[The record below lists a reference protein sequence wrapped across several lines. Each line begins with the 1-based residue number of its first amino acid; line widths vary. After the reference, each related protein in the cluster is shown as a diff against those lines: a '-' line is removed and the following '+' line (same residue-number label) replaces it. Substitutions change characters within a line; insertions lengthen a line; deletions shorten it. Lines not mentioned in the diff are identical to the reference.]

1 MRDESIRW
9 VSLQITYL
17 VDVVLPRISVQEK
30 NNNTLKRTEW
40 GKKLTSS
47 KILVGIWWCF
57 HGIRML
63 YLRPLETTVLGKGDQ
78 VTPLWVKHGET
89 SSAQG
94 WTSGVVRVQTTRW
107 DVFFGVADYDSLA
120 SDLQGLVFI
129 RFPAELAGRGS
140 EIVPEVWVLGPMTF
154 SGMHRKRRAHL
165 GRTWIFLS
173 GFRSS
178 VPEHC
183 PKRMS
188 GLLELGVCW
197 WSNREM
203 TQSCRPQLDPFA
215 RKLIFD
221 GAREENLCGLMMICA
236 LRKSLILQFGSRA
249 SMIETW

>member
-1 MRDESIRW
+1 
-9 VSLQITYL
+9 
-17 VDVVLPRISVQEK
+17 
-30 NNNTLKRTEW
+30 
-40 GKKLTSS
+40 
-47 KILVGIWWCF
+47 
-57 HGIRML
+57 ML

-165 GRTWIFLS
+165 GAP
-173 GFRSS
+173 GFF
-178 VPEHC
+178 C
-183 PKRMS
+183 
-188 GLLELGVCW
+188 LGFDRQCL
-197 WSNREM
+197 N
-203 TQSCRPQLDPFA
+203 TAQKGCLDYW
-215 RKLIFD
+215 
-221 GAREENLCGLMMICA
+221 NLVSAGEA
-236 LRKSLILQFGSRA
+236 TER
-249 SMIETW
+249 